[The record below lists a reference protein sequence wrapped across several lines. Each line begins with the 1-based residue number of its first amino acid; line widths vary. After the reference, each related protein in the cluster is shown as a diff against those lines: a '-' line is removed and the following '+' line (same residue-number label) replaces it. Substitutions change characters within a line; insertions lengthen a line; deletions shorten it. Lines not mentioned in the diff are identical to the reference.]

1 MPDVVLITSMILKLI
16 ESISLII
23 ASFTAIY
30 GINAWQREYRG
41 KKECDLAEE
50 VLYLF
55 YESRDKIRIIR
66 NLFSLAVGVKTEN
79 VFPGKT
85 QRDLLMDIFSKH
97 HEVFNKLHTLRYRFM
112 VLFSADKVK
121 PFDDIRSI
129 INDLFYATERL
140 PFYWGWEKDEFK
152 REEEHKKCQE
162 KVHELESILFK
173 TSEENDP
180 LETRVEKIIKN
191 IEEICNGVLLRKK
204 STFIGRI
211 FSNAFISKI
220 GSYLTKRPD

>member
-1 MPDVVLITSMILKLI
+1 MITMILEVI

-23 ASFTAIY
+23 ASITAIT
-30 GINAWQREYRG
+30 GIGAWRRELKG
-41 KKECDLAEE
+41 KKEYDLAEE
-50 VLYLF
+50 TLYLF
-55 YESRDKIRIIR
+55 YESRDRIRVIR

-85 QRDLLMDIFSKH
+85 QRDLLMDIYSKH

-112 VLFSADKVK
+112 VLFGADKVK
-121 PFDDIRSI
+121 TFDDLKSI

-140 PFYWGWEKDEFK
+140 PFCWDWDKDELK
-152 REEEHKKCQE
+152 SVQESKKCQE
-162 KVHELESILFK
+162 KVGELESILFK
-173 TSEENDP
+173 TSDENDP
-180 LETRVEKIIKN
+180 IETRVEKIIKN
-191 IEEICNGVLLRKK
+191 IEEICNGILLRKK

>member
-1 MPDVVLITSMILKLI
+1 MITTILEI
-16 ESISLII
+16 VESISLII
-23 ASFTAIY
+23 ASITAII
-30 GINAWQREYRG
+30 GISAWRRELKG
-41 KKECDLAEE
+41 KKEYDLAEE
-50 VLYLF
+50 ALYLF
-55 YESRDKIRIIR
+55 YESRDRIRIIR

-85 QRDLLMDIFSKH
+85 QRDLLMDIYNKH

-112 VLFSADKVK
+112 VLFGADKVK

-140 PFYWGWEKDEFK
+140 PSYWDWEKDELK
-152 REEEHKKCQE
+152 REEGAKKCQE

-180 LETRVEKIIKN
+180 LETRLNNIISN
-191 IEEICNGVLLRKK
+191 IEEICGKVL
-204 STFIGRI
+204 
-211 FSNAFISKI
+211 
-220 GSYLTKRPD
+220 